1 MLILHHV
8 VGLARE
14 LTGRW
19 GALTGC
25 EGMPSDDSFTDWLS
39 VDSCSLPSGN
49 ASLVGSESC
58 LGNASDSIF
67 RVFREHCDV

>member
-14 LTGRW
+14 LTGIW
-19 GALTGC
+19 GTLTGC

-39 VDSCSLPSGN
+39 VDSRSFPSGS

-67 RVFREHCDV
+67 KVF